1 MLPQQVG
8 RCSSHHPWCW
18 LRPRTYWSNRMP
30 QVSGSRAVRESRER
44 MKASKEKPNEVNTI
58 GRLFLLTLTFSPC
71 PAWRAIINGNGNIIT
86 LFTPMSKQIWMRFR
100 RLMKLSNPSFKHMFS
115 YVSFQN
121 YDHNFMAARL
131 YDEAYLDISEICK
144 ERSFTGGHIIALGKL
159 HLQNP
164 LLHWHMSI
172 ISNGKSLLQI
182 VERVLNLPQ
191 NKHYEEDSSAEWEPG
206 DCNPDGTNK
215 ELSTSLSQG
224 MRNLFHQ
231 ITSFVEE
238 NQKHS
243 SVGGIWHRFE
253 PIDAKE
259 KILQEKGIDEIGIHV
274 SQRVAIQ
281 TKCEPEIVIQ
291 SKRSLCFIQNQ
302 LKSLLIVLY
311 HEAAAHM
318 ELTHM
323 VAVSKFCYQNP
334 RIWSRTQALSSS
346 QHSVSPLPSS
356 SNRIVPKTHLNT
368 LQEAAKPYVRTTSNG
383 IKEATVNMPSM
394 SDILASSRAQNLDV
408 QLRTLGP
415 LFRITAKSL
424 ETNRELGRAEGL
436 VRVWFV
442 GKILHLDSIRLNRET
457 LGMERSIFGI
467 GLFIGAVAI
476 RYGYDCGC
484 KTAELLAINDSD
496 LYHSKLVRFYKRI
509 GFKVVHE
516 VTGSTIGDMPHMLM
530 WGGVGTR
537 MDASI
542 AELLVKWC
550 SSLVCYSSPLKKKFY
565 CQARVFFCSAQALI
579 KELRGVLVSRSD
591 GTRQLRKRR
600 GKFKFWADVI
610 VIASY
615 EAIALTSSRT
625 KDMKLSVSEKL
636 ETSIMRPRL
645 KPIKLVSMN
654 NALKNGDGGGG
665 VITDHLV

>member
-1 MLPQQVG
+1 
-8 RCSSHHPWCW
+8 
-18 LRPRTYWSNRMP
+18 
-30 QVSGSRAVRESRER
+30 
-44 MKASKEKPNEVNTI
+44 
-58 GRLFLLTLTFSPC
+58 
-71 PAWRAIINGNGNIIT
+71 
-86 LFTPMSKQIWMRFR
+86 
-100 RLMKLSNPSFKHMFS
+100 
-115 YVSFQN
+115 
-121 YDHNFMAARL
+121 
-131 YDEAYLDISEICK
+131 
-144 ERSFTGGHIIALGKL
+144 
-159 HLQNP
+159 
-164 LLHWHMSI
+164 
-172 ISNGKSLLQI
+172 
-182 VERVLNLPQ
+182 
-191 NKHYEEDSSAEWEPG
+191 
-206 DCNPDGTNK
+206 
-215 ELSTSLSQG
+215 
-224 MRNLFHQ
+224 
-231 ITSFVEE
+231 
-238 NQKHS
+238 
-243 SVGGIWHRFE
+243 
-253 PIDAKE
+253 
-259 KILQEKGIDEIGIHV
+259 
-274 SQRVAIQ
+274 
-281 TKCEPEIVIQ
+281 
-291 SKRSLCFIQNQ
+291 
-302 LKSLLIVLY
+302 
-311 HEAAAHM
+311 M

-356 SNRIVPKTHLNT
+356 SNRIAPKTHLNT

-436 VRVWFV
+436 VRVWFG

-509 GFKVVHE
+509 GFKAVHE

-550 SSLVCYSSPLKKKFY
+550 SRFKSQDSLC
-565 CQARVFFCSAQALI
+565 R
-579 KELRGVLVSRSD
+579 
-591 GTRQLRKRR
+591 
-600 GKFKFWADVI
+600 
-610 VIASY
+610 
-615 EAIALTSSRT
+615 
-625 KDMKLSVSEKL
+625 
-636 ETSIMRPRL
+636 
-645 KPIKLVSMN
+645 N
-654 NALKNGDGGGG
+654 
-665 VITDHLV
+665 